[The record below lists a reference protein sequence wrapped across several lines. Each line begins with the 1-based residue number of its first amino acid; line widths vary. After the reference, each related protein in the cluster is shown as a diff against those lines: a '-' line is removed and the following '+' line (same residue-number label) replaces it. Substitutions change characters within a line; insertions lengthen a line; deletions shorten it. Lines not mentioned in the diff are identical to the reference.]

1 MKVKK
6 TMISLTVYFT
16 KQPICSTLELEISGA
31 PNKHTKKN
39 WLLTSYEQSVIWLVK
54 NSWKLEIGNSG
65 FVYRENIWWT
75 AHETGSTSN
84 CGIFEK
90 DSESQLTSHNLL
102 LCFLNETP
110 SDLEE
115 DATEDTIDDT
125 KVRIPLSGNAV

>member
-1 MKVKK
+1 
-6 TMISLTVYFT
+6 MISLTVYFT

-39 WLLTSYEQSVIWLVK
+39 WLLTSYEQSVK
-54 NSWKLEIGNSG
+54 NSWKLEIRDSFIGRTYG
-65 FVYRENIWWT
+65 EQL
-75 AHETGSTSN
+75 HETGSTSN